1 MFSRLIPLLLA
12 LLAAGHV
19 HAQAVLDRIVA
30 VVNDGVVLASELDAQ
45 VEMIT
50 AQLRAQGTRLPPPD
64 VVREQVLENLVVQQV
79 QLQRAE
85 RLGIRIGDEQLNA
98 TLQRIAASNG
108 ISLSDLPQAMAMEG
122 LDYRLYR
129 EQVRRELTIE
139 ALRQRD
145 VVAKIAV
152 TEREIQRWLER
163 EDATAE
169 ERTEYDISQILVALP
184 RDVSVGEA
192 AAAEARV
199 NDLHTR
205 LLNGADF
212 AELAVSSS
220 DGQQA
225 LNGGRLGW
233 RAGNQ
238 IPAQFQEVITGLAP
252 GEISDPVRSPS
263 GFHIFKV
270 NDTRGGTEQV
280 VQMQSH
286 ARHILLRTNEIL
298 DDEAVRA
305 QLERLRERILEGESF
320 QDIARLES
328 EDPGTATAGGD
339 LGWNPPGTF
348 VPEFERQLG
357 TLEPGEIS
365 EPFKTPFGWHIV
377 QLLERGERD
386 TTEEVRRRNAIQ
398 AIRASKQE
406 QETELWL
413 RQLRDEAWV
422 EIRS

>member
-348 VPEFERQLG
+348 VPEFERQLD